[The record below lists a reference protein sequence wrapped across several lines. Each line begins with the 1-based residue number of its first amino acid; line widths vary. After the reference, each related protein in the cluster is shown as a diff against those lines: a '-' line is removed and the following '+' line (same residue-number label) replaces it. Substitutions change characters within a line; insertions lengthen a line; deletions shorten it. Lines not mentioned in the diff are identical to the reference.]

1 MYIGSCYSQQDRN
14 VYDKRNRK
22 IYIGKRKDEAVGIII
37 IIIIIII
44 TIIIIIVI
52 IIIIIIIEVRFI
64 HILKIIMTT
73 TRQQKVLEKNVF
85 KKVLKHEDY
94 KNTLSE
100 AMNWIK

>member
-44 TIIIIIVI
+44 TIIIII
-52 IIIIIIIEVRFI
+52 IIIIIEVRFI
-64 HILKIIMTT
+64 YILKIIMTT